1 MCNSAQQRIVRFSEN
16 FGRWREIRLRS
27 NATSIKLRKFKFA
40 NDRHLENHPIA
51 IFQWNVIWF
60 WWNFVFLADWDYNET
75 NIIKTQK
82 F

>member
-40 NDRHLENHPIA
+40 NDRYLENHPIA
-51 IFQWNVIWF
+51 IFQ
-60 WWNFVFLADWDYNET
+60 
-75 NIIKTQK
+75 
-82 F
+82 